1 MALEPG
7 GKPCCETPATL
18 APAGLAILGFGGHAR
33 SIGDVAIDLGIAN
46 LLFVDPHAREDEGFA
61 GFPVA
66 LELPHSLPDGWK
78 IVPGTGDG
86 VKRERQIEHALQ
98 RDLPLTA
105 LVSARAYVG
114 TGAEIGIGA
123 FIAHHAHL
131 GPLVSI
137 GCGTIVNTSAVIDH
151 EGRIGDFT
159 HVSVNATIAG
169 RCRIGSHVM
178 IGAGATVID
187 NIDIADHVIIGAGAT
202 VVADIRKPGTY
213 VGCPARLVRR

>member
-1 MALEPG
+1 M
-7 GKPCCETPATL
+7 T
-18 APAGLAILGFGGHAR
+18 PAGLAILGFGGHAR
-33 SIGDVAIDLGIAN
+33 AIGDVAIDLGIAR
-46 LLFVDPHAREDEGFA
+46 LLFVDRHARGDESFA

-66 LELPHSLPDGWK
+66 LELPHPLLDGWK
-78 IVPGTGDG
+78 VVSGTGDG
-86 VKRERQIEHALQ
+86 AERERQIEHALQ
-98 RDLPLTA
+98 HDLPLTA

-114 TGAEIGIGA
+114 IGAEIGIGA
-123 FIAHHAHL
+123 FVAHHAHL

-137 GCGTIVNTSAVIDH
+137 GRGTIVNTSAVIDH
-151 EGRIGDFT
+151 EGRIGDFA

-187 NIDIADHVIIGAGAT
+187 RIHIADHVVIGAGST
-202 VVADIRKPGTY
+202 VVADIREPGTY